1 MSDQDWILLKEE
13 LLEQNKKVLLKLKK
27 DSVKESIPEEY
38 MIARFVNINGCK
50 KGFYD
55 MNYKLINYEV
65 ESWEYLSAKYLKEK
79 KVNNER

>member
-1 MSDQDWILLKEE
+1 
-13 LLEQNKKVLLKLKK
+13 
-27 DSVKESIPEEY
+27 